1 MNDLNIRQ
9 FHFLKIIA
17 GFFNISFHMKPLGLC
32 LLFFP
37 SMALADPLEAGLGA
51 LERGH
56 YGTALRALR
65 PLANQG
71 DISAQVILGN
81 LYEKGLGIKQDNSTA
96 LSWYEKA
103 AEQNSKEGQY
113 NAGLM
118 YFNGSGVEVN
128 REASYQWFSK
138 AAEAGSMEAAYMLG
152 VSYHDGKGVS
162 VNFERA
168 RFWFLK
174 SAKQQ
179 YANAQLMYAFM
190 LQAGEGGE
198 SEPSKAMVWAKI
210 AEKNGQVDALKVI
223 IPASMTLSEL
233 EIATAEKIA
242 SECVTNSYVSCPS

>member
-9 FHFLKIIA
+9 SQFLKQIVE
-17 GFFNISFHMKPLGLC
+17 FFNTSFLMKLLGLC
-32 LLFFP
+32 LIFSQP
-37 SMALADPLEAGLGA
+37 MAAADPLEVGLGA

-138 AAEAGSMEAAYMLG
+138 AAEAGSAG
-152 VSYHDGKGVS
+152 SGI
-162 VNFERA
+162 
-168 RFWFLK
+168 
-174 SAKQQ
+174 
-179 YANAQLMYAFM
+179 YAGSFI
-190 LQAGEGGE
+190 
-198 SEPSKAMVWAKI
+198 S
-210 AEKNGQVDALKVI
+210 
-223 IPASMTLSEL
+223 
-233 EIATAEKIA
+233 
-242 SECVTNSYVSCPS
+242 